1 MNIASG
7 SIKPILIRQIAD
19 SLSIFIACYLS
30 NIYFLSNSKITE
42 IIIPTISLFT
52 LLIVI
57 FIPTFYFLGI
67 YTFVRSINSNTKA
80 KKIMLASIISGFF
93 LVAVFTIFNNYFQQN
108 FTFSDIFFSD
118 ISVAWLLSVIGI
130 ITSRFLVNS
139 YLRSKSNT
147 NEFKQDRNKI
157 LIIGGA
163 GYIGS
168 SLLKQLLEKGYKVR
182 ILDLFLFGEEPI
194 SDVIKHKDLEI
205 IKGDFRKIDDLVL
218 AISGCYAVVHLGGI
232 VGDPACSVDENL
244 TREVNLTA
252 SKTIGQIAKSSGVEK
267 FIFAS
272 SCSVYGAQDSIL
284 NEESKTNPLSLYART
299 KIASEKVLQDL
310 SDIDFKPIFL
320 RFGTVFGFSGRT
332 RFDLVANLLTAHAFY
347 DKRMTV
353 FGKDQIRPFVHVDDA
368 ARSVVCALQS
378 NLNMSEKLVFN
389 IGNNDLN
396 VTLFELAQKIQQ
408 LIPDSEIIEESMGD
422 DARNY
427 HVSFEKAGT
436 HLGFKTKWSLDQ
448 GIQQVIEKLDKGEI
462 EDYASAKHSNVKHLN
477 KEGLKVLNE
486 EDVSDWETMLLEES
500 YT

>member
-1 MNIASG
+1 MNIESG

-19 SLSIFIACYLS
+19 SFSIFIASYLS

-52 LLIVI
+52 LLIVV

-67 YTFVRSINSNTKA
+67 YTFLRNTNNGIKA
-80 KKIMLASIISGFF
+80 KKIMLASLISAFV

-118 ISVAWLLSVIGI
+118 ISVAWLLSVAGI
-130 ITSRFLVNS
+130 MTSRFFVNS

-147 NEFKQDRNKI
+147 NEFKQDRNRV

-168 SLLKQLLEKGYKVR
+168 SLLKQLLKKGYKVR

-232 VGDPACSVDENL
+232 VGDPACSVDEKL

-310 SDIDFKPIFL
+310 SDSGFKPIFL

-332 RFDLVANLLTAHAFY
+332 RFDLVANLLAAHAFY

-378 NLNMSEKLVFN
+378 NLKMNEKLVFN

-396 VTLFELAQKIQQ
+396 VTLFELAQKIQK
-408 LIPDSEIIEESMGD
+408 LIPDSKIIEETGGD

-427 HVSFEKAGT
+427 HVSFEKAEM
-436 HLGFKTKWSLDQ
+436 HLDFKTKWSLDQ

-462 EDYASAKHSNVKHLN
+462 EDYASAKHSNVKHLH
-477 KEGLKVLNE
+477 KEGLKVLNK
-486 EDVSDWETMLLEES
+486 DDASDWETMLLEES